1 MLWSYFSS
9 FLTIEIG
16 TTDDYCYPTSLISRS
31 FSFLLCLLWTY
42 LHPVQSP
49 LFFMWRSR
57 VPSWPSFQ
65 MSCWFPCSPAIV
77 WCFHFFTHYIPPSM
91 LQHLP
96 LDDPSCVYLN
106 LPSVA
111 KKCCPVQIQ
120 PRLLIRCHNKTYFLR
135 FVSWRSTQPS
145 IDDPVMFHT
154 YIHQGLLDIA
164 IPIHHLSVVKQ
175 FTIFS

>member
-16 TTDDYCYPTSLISRS
+16 TTDNYCYPTSLISRS

-42 LHPVQSP
+42 LHPVQIP
-49 LFFMWRSR
+49 TFFY
-57 VPSWPSFQ
+57 VTITGAKLAKFNQ

-96 LDDPSCVYLN
+96 LDDS
-106 LPSVA
+106 S
-111 KKCCPVQIQ
+111 KCCEKSCPVQIQ
-120 PRLLIRCHNKTYFLR
+120 PQLLIRCHNKTCFLW

-164 IPIHHLSVVKQ
+164 IPIHRLSVVKQ

>member
-1 MLWSYFSS
+1 MHWSYFSS

-16 TTDDYCYPTSLISRS
+16 TADDYCYPTSLISRS
-31 FSFLLCLLWTY
+31 FLFCCASCGHIYIPFNPHLFL
-42 LHPVQSP
+42 
-49 LFFMWRSR
+49 MWRSR

-111 KKCCPVQIQ
+111 KKMLPRSNPTSVADPLPQQNMFPKIRQ
-120 PRLLIRCHNKTYFLR
+120 LTIHPTIHWWSSHVSYLYPPRLARYSYPNP
-135 FVSWRSTQPS
+135 PS
-145 IDDPVMFHT
+145 
-154 YIHQGLLDIA
+154 
-164 IPIHHLSVVKQ
+164 LSC
-175 FTIFS
+175 